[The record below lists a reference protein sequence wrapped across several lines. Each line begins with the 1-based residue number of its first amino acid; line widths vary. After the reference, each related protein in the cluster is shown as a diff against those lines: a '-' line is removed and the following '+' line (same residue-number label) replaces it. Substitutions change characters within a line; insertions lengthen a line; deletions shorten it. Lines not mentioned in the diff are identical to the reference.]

1 MEAVNFDFNSL
12 GKASWTSLEAEKIL
26 HNISCRRN
34 RESLINNLESHY
46 IEKHGCG
53 KFMNKRKRKQKSPAS
68 LFTYINVQNKFQQKL
83 NKKNQYLLNQNNS
96 V

>member
-1 MEAVNFDFNSL
+1 MEAVNFDFSSL

-34 RESLINNLESHY
+34 RESLINNLENHY

-68 LFTYINVQNKFQQKL
+68 LFTYINVQNKFQQNL
-83 NKKNQYLLNQNNS
+83 TRNQDGILK
-96 V
+96 